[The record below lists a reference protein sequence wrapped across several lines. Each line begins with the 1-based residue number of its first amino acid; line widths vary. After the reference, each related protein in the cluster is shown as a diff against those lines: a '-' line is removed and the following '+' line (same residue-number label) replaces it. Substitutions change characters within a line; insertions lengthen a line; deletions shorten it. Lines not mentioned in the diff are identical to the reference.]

1 MRAAMKRP
9 RILGISGGIASGKS
23 QVTRI
28 LESHGA
34 KIIHADRIGH
44 DVLQLPHVQIALT
57 ELFGNSIL
65 TTHDPANLSPPS
77 IDRKQLAKLVFGNS
91 DQATSRRK
99 QLEALTHPLIRQ
111 RIREEIDAAVAE
123 SIVDWIVLDIPLLH
137 ESSWDKSCDVV
148 WFIDADDSIRL
159 ERALQRG
166 WSESEF
172 RLREASQWPVER
184 KRANANLV
192 ILNSGS
198 LDSLTSAV
206 EDALKQSSLLP
217 FRL

>member
-1 MRAAMKRP
+1 MKRP

-123 SIVDWIVLDIPLLH
+123 NIVDWIVLDIPLLH

-166 WSESEF
+166 WSESDF

-192 ILNSGS
+192 ILNNGS

-206 EDALKQSSLLP
+206 EDALKQSSLTP

>member
-123 SIVDWIVLDIPLLH
+123 NIVDWIVLDIPLLH

-166 WSESEF
+166 WSESDF

-192 ILNSGS
+192 ILNNGS

-206 EDALKQSSLLP
+206 EDALKQSSLTP